1 MNRTCFAGIVICLG
15 LTASTLAGAGSLAS
29 NANSKAGSSVAA
41 TQKRV
46 QGIITA
52 VDGANVTIAPLQSKR
67 TVRARVDAAK
77 TKVFIDGK
85 PATLADLRVT
95 HSAKADLGLDDVWA
109 HIFVDSAK

>member
-1 MNRTCFAGIVICLG
+1 MRRTCFAGIVICLG
-15 LTASTLAGAGSLAS
+15 LTASTHAGAGSLDANARAS
-29 NANSKAGSSVAA
+29 IGA

-52 VDGANVTIAPLQSKR
+52 VDGSNVTIAPLQSKR
-67 TVRARVDAAK
+67 TISGRVDAVK

-109 HIFVDSAK
+109 HILVDSAK

>member
-1 MNRTCFAGIVICLG
+1 MRRTCFAGIVICLG
-15 LTASTLAGAGSLAS
+15 LTASTLAGAGSLA
-29 NANSKAGSSVAA
+29 ANTSSISA

-67 TVRARVDAAK
+67 TICGRVDAAK

-109 HIFVDSAK
+109 HINVDSAK

>member
-1 MNRTCFAGIVICLG
+1 MSRTCFAGIVICLG
-15 LTASTLAGAGSLAS
+15 LTASTLAGAGSLVS
-29 NANSKAGSSVAA
+29 SSSVDA

-52 VDGANVTIAPLQSKR
+52 VDASNVTIAPLQSKR
-67 TVRARVDAAK
+67 SVSGRVDPTK

-109 HIFVDSAK
+109 HILVDSAK

>member
-1 MNRTCFAGIVICLG
+1 MNRTCFAASVICLG
-15 LTASTLAGAGSLAS
+15 LTASTLAGAGSSVSL
-29 NANSKAGSSVAA
+29 SSIDA

-52 VDGANVTIAPLQSKR
+52 VDASNVTIAPLQSKR
-67 TVRARVDAAK
+67 TVSGRVDPAK

-109 HIFVDSAK
+109 HILVDSAK

>member
-1 MNRTCFAGIVICLG
+1 MA
-15 LTASTLAGAGSLAS
+15 ADS
-29 NANSKAGSSVAA
+29 NARSSLGA

-67 TVRARVDAAK
+67 TISGRVDPTK

-85 PATLADLRVT
+85 PASLSALRVT
-95 HSAKADLGLDDVWA
+95 YSAKADLGLDDVWA
-109 HIFVDSAK
+109 HILVDSAK

>member
-29 NANSKAGSSVAA
+29 NAPSSVAA

-67 TVRARVDAAK
+67 TISGRVDPAK

-95 HSAKADLGLDDVWA
+95 HRAKADLGLDDVWA
-109 HIFVDSAK
+109 HILVDSAK